1 MRGLHQWFSELSR
14 ITWKAGLHAHCRA
27 PPQSFRSS
35 RSGVG
40 TENWHFYHFQERVVM
55 LAQAYTLRT
64 TGLDIQQCGL
74 VVRALRGPRP

>member
-1 MRGLHQWFSELSR
+1 MRGLHQWFSELSC
-14 ITWKAGLHAHCRA
+14 ITWKAGLRAHCRA

-40 TENWHFYHFQERVVM
+40 TENWRFYHLQEQVVM
-55 LAQAYTLRT
+55 LAQAFTLRT

-74 VVRALRGPRP
+74 VVRALGGPRP